1 MSSDSPL
8 IETVEEFLKTAGMSP
23 TAFGKSAIGDPNFVL
38 DLRRGR
44 EPRSRLVQ
52 RARDFMRDHAA
63 CKTEAAE

>member
-1 MSSDSPL
+1 MSSDSPFL
-8 IETVEEFLKTAGMSP
+8 ETVEAFLKNTGMSP

-52 RARDFMRDHAA
+52 RARDFMRDHATS
-63 CKTEAAE
+63 KTAE